1 MVITPYN
8 SSTLLLSDEATQTSA
23 ISDLVEQWLDLH
35 HGKTRVTYQ
44 NTIRKFTSAVPPSVA
59 DIHLRHVRDWL
70 DSLNAAD
77 TTKVK
82 HLNILKAFFSY
93 VTDLEH
99 PPIKRSPIPK
109 QFKLPTPKDNLV
121 ERILS
126 REEVDA
132 LIENE
137 RDPRNRLILKTLYLT
152 GIRVSEL
159 CGLRW
164 RDVIPNRNSG
174 QISVYGKGGK
184 TRRIRLP
191 VELWQELSAF
201 KGDARKDAPVFAS
214 AAGKPLAPS
223 NVHRVVKRAAAA
235 AGLENAENVS
245 PHWLRHSHATHALDE
260 GVPVHLVQAT
270 LGHESLDTTS
280 KYLHISPEK
289 SSGEVLIRNWK

>member
-1 MVITPYN
+1 M
-8 SSTLLLSDEATQTSA
+8 
-23 ISDLVEQWLDLH
+23 EQWLDLH
-35 HGKTRVTYQ
+35 HGLTRVTYQ
-44 NTIRKFTSAVPPSVA
+44 NTIKKFTVAVPPNVQ
-59 DIHLRHVRDWL
+59 DIQLRHVRDWL
-70 DSLNAAD
+70 DGLKEAD

-93 VTDLEH
+93 CVGLEH
-99 PPIKRSPIPK
+99 PPIKRSPIAK
-109 QFKLPTPKDNLV
+109 QFKLPTPKDTLV

-137 RDPRNRLILKTLYLT
+137 RDPRNCLILKTLYLT

-164 RDVIPNRNSG
+164 RDVIPNRDSG

-184 TRRIRLP
+184 TRRIRIP

-201 KGDARKDAPVFAS
+201 KRDALKDAPVFAS
-214 AAGKPLAPS
+214 AAGLPLAPS
-223 NVHRVVKRAAAA
+223 NVDRVVKRAAAA
-235 AGLENAENVS
+235 AGLDNADNVS
-245 PHWLRHSHATHALDE
+245 PHWLRHSHATHALDAGE
-260 GVPVHLVQAT
+260 PVHLVQAT

-280 KYLHISPEK
+280 KYLHISPDK
-289 SSGEVLIRNWK
+289 SSGEVLVRRWK

>member
-1 MVITPYN
+1 MTA
-8 SSTLLLSDEATQTSA
+8 L
-23 ISDLVEQWLDLH
+23 SDLVEQWLDLH
-35 HGKTRVTYQ
+35 HGKTRVSYQ
-44 NTIRKFTSAVPPSVA
+44 NTIRKFTGAVPSDVTQ
-59 DIHLRHVRDWL
+59 IQIRHVRDWL
-70 DSLNAAD
+70 DGLKEAD

-82 HLNILKAFFSY
+82 HLHILKAFFSY
-93 VTDLEH
+93 VTSLEH
-99 PPIKRSPIPK
+99 PPLKRSPLPK
-109 QFKLPTPKDNLV
+109 QFKLPTPKDTLV

-164 RDVIPNRNSG
+164 RDVIPNRDSG

-184 TRRIRLP
+184 TRRIRVP

-201 KGDARKDAPVFAS
+201 KGDVRKDAPVFAS
-214 AAGKPLAPS
+214 AAGHPLAPS
-223 NVHRVVKRAAAA
+223 NIHRVVKRAASS
-235 AGLENAENVS
+235 AGLDNALDVS
-245 PHWLRHSHATHALDE
+245 PHWLRHSHATHALDA